1 MGAGVNLPG
10 GGYGMG
16 NSANFRFRY
25 RIWFLTM
32 AIGVGMMLPTVGTS
46 HADSRLWDSLLS
58 GASSE
63 SGHRNRMGMEE
74 RKFSVESARD
84 AFERA
89 KEAGAE
95 SASPYEYYMAK
106 EYLELA
112 QDELKGGDR
121 IGVHRF
127 SSKSEQFSSLA
138 IEKSSGGDK

>member
-1 MGAGVNLPG
+1 MGAGVKLP

-16 NSANFRFRY
+16 NYTNFRSCC

-32 AIGVGMMLPTVGTS
+32 AIGVGMVLPTVGTS
-46 HADSRLWDSLLS
+46 HAGLRLWDSLLS
-58 GASSE
+58 GASSK

-74 RKFSVESARD
+74 RKFSLESARD

-95 SASPYEYYMAK
+95 SASPYEYYMAQ

-112 QDELKGGDR
+112 QDELKEGDR
-121 IGVHRF
+121 IGVHRWA
-127 SSKSEQFSSLA
+127 SKSEQFSALA
-138 IEKSSGGDK
+138 IEKSSGGKK